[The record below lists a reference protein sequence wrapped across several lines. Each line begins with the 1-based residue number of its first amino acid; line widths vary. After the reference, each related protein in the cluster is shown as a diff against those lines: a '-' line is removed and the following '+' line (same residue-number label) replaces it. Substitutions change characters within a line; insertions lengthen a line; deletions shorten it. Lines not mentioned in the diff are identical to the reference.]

1 MRTTI
6 FAAALLCTPLLS
18 APAQAQRYVP
28 SGGTVRL
35 TFFCN
40 INPDCTSSGN
50 STIRITRPP
59 EHGRVV
65 QSRTRDFCYFP
76 PSNPRSYCNNRR
88 VPGVVVNYVA
98 QRGYTGYDS
107 VGVEVF
113 YPGGAMR
120 SGTFNIQ
127 VR

>member
-1 MRTTI
+1 MRI
-6 FAAALLCTPLLS
+6 AIIAALAGAPLFC
-18 APAQAQRYVP
+18 ATAQAQRYVL
-28 SGGTVRL
+28 SGATVQL
-35 TFFCN
+35 SFFCN
-40 INPDCTSSGN
+40 INPDCSAAGTP
-50 STIRITRPP
+50 TVRITKPP
-59 EHGRVV
+59 EHGRVAV
-65 QSRTRDFCYFP
+65 SQTRGFCYFQRP
-76 PSNPRSYCNNRR
+76 NPRKACNNRR